1 MSYDLPLIQ
10 RMLPNVPEGM
20 IPNFHALIFASRY
33 YGVKQLLEMADLLKD
48 TYGKQFIEQA
58 CNPQTCRADPEII
71 QKITFHT
78 PEQ

>member
-48 TYGKQFIEQA
+48 TYGK
-58 CNPQTCRADPEII
+58 
-71 QKITFHT
+71 
-78 PEQ
+78 